1 MTLFL
6 ITVRLQRLC
15 RREAY
20 ALTFSSTHC
29 SAIEGAGLSVLFYIT
44 DEISNVSPLVYSI
57 TSL

>member
-1 MTLFL
+1 MFP

-29 SAIEGAGLSVLFYIT
+29 SAIEGAGLPVLFYIA
-44 DEISNVSPLVYSI
+44 DEIFNVSPLVYSI